1 MEIKV
6 IQAIK
11 LDTLMNFEIELQID
25 DYETHD
31 EIIISTILPEI
42 TISKKGEYYFATF
55 QQFRDQLLDIGI
67 GLKCAGSLLNVC
79 QSHLAS
85 YTEKIYIIKL
95 GEQAKA
101 DNIVCIFDYMDLD
114 KFSHTLEQ
122 EEFYQKWITSLV

>member
-11 LDTLMNFEIELQID
+11 LDTLMQFEIELQID

-31 EIIISTILPEI
+31 DIIISTILPEI

-55 QQFRDQLLDIGI
+55 QQFRDHLLDFGI

-101 DNIVCIFDYMDLD
+101 DNLVSIFDYMDLD
-114 KFSHTLEQ
+114 KFAYTLEQ
-122 EEFYQKWITSLV
+122 EEFYQRWITSLE